1 MSDRVGPYEVVREV
15 LRAPGA
21 ILAEARDASG
31 QPRLL
36 QLTRLRGA
44 LSEDDRERRQKHEK
58 VLAQRTMELIGD
70 ADIVVHAHGGADV
83 EGGERVLFWALPWSD
98 APFLIDRAK
107 GEPLSSSALI
117 AAGVALA
124 QRMAARHASGRVDPL
139 LSEYLLR
146 AVELGRPEVI
156 GVPIALDAEWMAPDM
171 ISARV
176 APEEMSTQDRRPS
189 GDVWRLGKLLL
200 ALAEHTRDLAEE
212 ARAVFAQ
219 LSDDDAQKRTPSAP
233 SAVELLSKLDA
244 SARSIETPAAEE
256 APKTAA
262 IEERDEPR
270 PSSSAEHS
278 VETAVVSA
286 KRVADPSET
295 TLRDYRPAPSRAN
308 ENGHAANGDAHVF
321 AGLLPNPLESS
332 SWEIPTLTPAR
343 DMARAEDTV
352 KEMEMVTAQARAMV
366 ADHTPAPI
374 SESEAITSQSEP
386 QTPSPIHLPSILVD
400 RTDTAETGPRLVAPA
415 MPIVAHAIPTDG
427 AVRALHVDS
436 FSARDTLVDAPLA
449 VKMPEPILVE
459 VLAPRISI
467 APTEKVEPETPIPS
481 SVPVLLPFEPTNNE
495 RAREIAPMK
504 PVVVTVPA
512 EKKTNGNHPVAA
524 AVASMDPLAA
534 SWAQPVL
541 PAGES
546 PWSEVV
552 QARGTHHRDR
562 SDFPGFPDDVPVPA
576 RITLEKRATSF
587 DMEDAGRSRLA
598 TIPIP
603 EIESRPAYSEVPT
616 SEIEVELAAALKGI
630 DKRKVVSGVLVALV
644 IFGLFA
650 FLSRA
655 GSKTEPREA
664 AMITA
669 ANEVTLDS
677 DPPGATVVAEADGQV
692 LGKTPIRFLIAPES
706 DVAVYLVAPS
716 REPLRLALPSR
727 GGLTAKLSPI
737 DASDCVVTVT
747 APGAAELEGIDV
759 DIGSNAERH
768 VPGAAVVRAKAEQS
782 VRGARLVLCPGLGG
796 EKEQELRLER
806 VSRPVAVRVTQP
818 EGAAAYLNGDPIG
831 PVPGIG
837 RTATAFSRVRIDD
850 QNGISD
856 ERWVSTLANI
866 EVRMPPP
873 RAKPVPH
880 VFAPDGER
888 EPPPSAA
895 TAKTAAVEKSPS
907 APEVI
912 AAEET
917 ATGDDELPKTIQTP
931 PAAKQKLTKAQR
943 VIRARRLLKA
953 GTKLL
958 FAGKIERA
966 KESLLECVDL
976 DPASAEC
983 HRNLGMLFRKA
994 RSTHKARE
1002 HFTRYLDLAP
1012 NAADSDQIRKMIEN

>member
-21 ILAEARDASG
+21 MLAEARDASG

-36 QLTRLRGA
+36 QLTRFRGA
-44 LSEDDRERRQKHEK
+44 QTDDDREKRQKHEK

-70 ADIVVHAHGGADV
+70 ADVIVHAHGGADA
-83 EGGERVLFWALPWSD
+83 EDGERVLFWALPWSD
-98 APFLIDRAK
+98 APFLVDRVK
-107 GEPLSSSALI
+107 SEPLSSNELI
-117 AAGVALA
+117 EIGVALA
-124 QRMAARHASGRVDPL
+124 QRMAARHSSGRVDPL
-139 LSEYLLR
+139 LSEHLLR
-146 AVELGRPEVI
+146 AGEPGKPEVV
-156 GVPIALDAEWMAPDM
+156 GVPIAVDSEWMSPNM
-171 ISARV
+171 ISARL
-176 APEEMSTQDRRPS
+176 APEETSTQDRRPS
-189 GDVWRLGKLLL
+189 GDVWRLGKLLS
-200 ALAEHTRDLAEE
+200 ALAEHTRSLSAE
-212 ARAVFAQ
+212 AREAFAQ
-219 LSDDDAQKRTPSAP
+219 LSDDDTQKRTPSAP
-233 SAVELLSKLDA
+233 VAVELLMKLNA
-244 SARSIETPAAEE
+244 IVPPAA
-256 APKTAA
+256 AS
-262 IEERDEPR
+262 RSR
-270 PSSSAEHS
+270 PDSTSSAERS
-278 VETAVVSA
+278 VETAIVSA
-286 KRVADPSET
+286 KRVVDPIET
-295 TLRDYRPAPSRAN
+295 TETLRDADPPANSDHPN
-308 ENGHAANGDAHVF
+308 NGHANSDHGYAGNNGHANDNNVF

-352 KEMEMVTAQARAMV
+352 KEMELVTAQARAMV

-400 RTDTAETGPRLVAPA
+400 RTDTAETGPRLLAPS

-449 VKMPEPILVE
+449 VKMPEPMMVE
-459 VLAPRISI
+459 VLPPRIAI

-481 SVPVLLPFEPTNNE
+481 AVPVLLPFEPTNNE

-512 EKKTNGNHPVAA
+512 EKKSNGNGNHPVASA
-524 AVASMDPLAA
+524 IASLDPLAA

-576 RITLEKRATSF
+576 RITLEKRATAF
-587 DMEDAGRSRLA
+587 DMEDVSRSRAAL
-598 TIPIP
+598 PIP
-603 EIESRPAYSEVPT
+603 EIETRPAYSEVPT

-630 DKRKVVSGVLVALV
+630 DKKKVVFGVLVALV

-650 FLSRA
+650 LLSRA
-655 GSKTEPREA
+655 GSKTETRDA

-677 DPPGATVVAEADGQV
+677 DPPGATVVAEADGQI
-692 LGKTPIRFLIAPES
+692 LGKTPIRFLIAPGS

-737 DASDCVVTVT
+737 DASDCVVSVT

-759 DIGSNAERH
+759 DIGSNTERH

-850 QNGISD
+850 QNGVSD
-856 ERWVSTLANI
+856 ERWVSTLSNI

-873 RAKPVPH
+873 RAKPMPH

-888 EPPPSAA
+888 ENAEAVKPAEPIIPEPSVAA
-895 TAKTAAVEKSPS
+895 ETAA
-907 APEVI
+907 I
-912 AAEET
+912 
-917 ATGDDELPKTIQTP
+917 DDELPKTIQTP

-1002 HFTRYLDLAP
+1002 HFTRYLELSP
-1012 NAADSDQIRKMIEN
+1012 TAADSDQIRKMIEN